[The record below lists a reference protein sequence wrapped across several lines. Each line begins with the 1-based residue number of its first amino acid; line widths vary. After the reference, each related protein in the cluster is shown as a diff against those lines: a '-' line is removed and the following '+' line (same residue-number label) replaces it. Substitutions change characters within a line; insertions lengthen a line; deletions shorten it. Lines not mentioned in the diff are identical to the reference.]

1 MSLFDLNNKNALITG
16 SAQGIGKGIALK
28 LAKYGANIIGADII
42 EDRLEETINEI
53 KKIGRKAIPLKM
65 DVSDKEQVNEGV
77 KKALNKFKTIDILV
91 NCAGIVSSS
100 LLVDLKEEVW
110 DRVMDVNA
118 KSVFLVSQAVAKNM
132 IKEKYGKIINISS
145 QAAKI
150 GEAGNGPYCASKA
163 AVSMLTQVFAL
174 ELAQYNINVNAICP
188 GYVDTDIMQ
197 QVFKIRG
204 LLEGM
209 TPDQYRAYL
218 LSNVP
223 LKRMAQTREI
233 GELVAFL
240 ASDLASYITGVSI
253 TISGGKTL
261 I

>member
-1 MSLFDLNNKNALITG
+1 
-16 SAQGIGKGIALK
+16 
-28 LAKYGANIIGADII
+28 
-42 EDRLEETINEI
+42 
-53 KKIGRKAIPLKM
+53 
-65 DVSDKEQVNEGV
+65 
-77 KKALNKFKTIDILV
+77 
-91 NCAGIVSSS
+91 

-204 LLEGM
+204 PLEGM

-218 LSNVP
+218 LSDVP
-223 LKRMAQTREI
+223 LKRMAHTREI
-233 GELVAFL
+233 GELVAFM